1 MIHKI
6 GIPHRGHYYVFR
18 FTDATRKQTM
28 RLIGQQASD
37 PEHPLM
43 WYQAAQLS
51 HQMRKTPKVT
61 TSRFQLP
68 QVKP

>member
-6 GIPHRGHYYVFR
+6 EVPHRGHNYVFR
-18 FTDATRKQTM
+18 FTDATRKATM
-28 RLIGQQASD
+28 QLIGQQASD
-37 PEHPLM
+37 LIHPLT

-51 HQMRKTPKVT
+51 HQMRKTPKVAT
-61 TSRFQLP
+61 NRFQLP